1 MLDGSTFREYN
12 DVMQEA
18 VDEVI
23 RVLGGPAKVAGL
35 CGVGTSAVSN
45 WKARG
50 RIPPEKFF
58 IFERALAS
66 LDKRADPAIF
76 GFVVDEARA

>member
-1 MLDGSTFREYN
+1 MHG
-12 DVMQEA
+12 A
-18 VDEVI
+18 IDEVI
-23 RVLGGPAKVAGL
+23 EALGGPAKVAEL

-58 IFERALAS
+58 IFERALAGT
-66 LDKRADPAIF
+66 DKRADPSIF
-76 GFVVDEARA
+76 GFEPAEARP